1 MPGAGPALETD
12 LTYFEDDFLTGTR
25 GATTQG
31 SNEGYVFI
39 VGTRLDF

>member
-1 MPGAGPALETD
+1 VVQSD
-12 LTYFEDDFLTGTR
+12 FVYFEEDNR
-25 GATTQG
+25 IAPNAATT